1 MPRRHKY
8 KARPAQRR
16 NLNERPA
23 DLVFWFRDGSGGG
36 CDARVEASARVS
48 IGRTDSK
55 RALGF
60 VVSRG
65 ETRIDF
71 VLDKD
76 QVAELAAYL
85 RNCPSLLKP
94 LEPKRNQTS
103 FLAAMFAPKQ
113 CLFRELEAAARKA
126 HPECREIEV
135 EEGVV
140 EVEGPQGKKLV
151 NWFKK
156 NRPKQAA
163 RIERAFT
170 KKLWAGS

>member
-16 NLNERPA
+16 NLDERPA
-23 DLVFWFRDGSGGG
+23 DLVFWSQDGSGGS

-85 RNCPSLLKP
+85 KHCPPLLKP
-94 LEPKRNQTS
+94 LGPKRNQRS
-103 FLAAMFAPKQ
+103 LAAMFAPKQ
-113 CLFRELEAAARKA
+113 RLFEKLEHAAKKA
-126 HPECREIEV
+126 HPEYREIEGP
-135 EEGVV
+135 EGR
-140 EVEGPQGKKLV
+140 QLV

-156 NRPKQAA
+156 NRPKEAA

-170 KKLWAGS
+170 KRLWAGS

>member
-16 NLNERPA
+16 NLDERPA
-23 DLVFWFRDGSGGG
+23 DLVFWFRDGFCGG

-60 VVSRG
+60 VVSRD

-85 RNCPSLLKP
+85 KHCPPLLKP
-94 LEPKRNQTS
+94 LGRKRDQMS
-103 FLAAMFAPKQ
+103 LAAMFAPKQ
-113 CLFRELEAAARKA
+113 RLFAELEHAAKKA
-126 HPECREIEV
+126 HPEYREIDLGHGNIEI
-135 EEGVV
+135 
-140 EVEGPQGKKLV
+140 EGPEGEQLV
-151 NWFKK
+151 SWFKK
-156 NRPKQAA
+156 NRPKEAA

-170 KKLWAGS
+170 KRRGSRQA

>member
-16 NLNERPA
+16 NLDERPA
-23 DLVFWFRDGSGGG
+23 DLVFWFRDGFCGG

-85 RNCPSLLKP
+85 KHCPALLKP
-94 LEPKRNQTS
+94 LGPKRNQMS
-103 FLAAMFAPKQ
+103 LAAMFAPKQ